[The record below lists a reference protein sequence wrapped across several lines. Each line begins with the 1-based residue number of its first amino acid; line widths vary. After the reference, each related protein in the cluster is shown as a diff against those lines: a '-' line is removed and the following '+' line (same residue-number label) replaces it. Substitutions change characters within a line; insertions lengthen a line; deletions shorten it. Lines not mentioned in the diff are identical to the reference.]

1 MAEMSDEELFAL
13 RDAWYS
19 EAAKQT
25 FETLPTFVK
34 SLKDFPGHDYN
45 TTVYA
50 PSAAILGMAWS
61 MAEYFGNTGF
71 QASCIMWEFI
81 TNWMGVYHNKP
92 LKLVN
97 YADML
102 YPQYQHHF
110 EKTITPDTWMWLQEQ
125 AKKKLEESG
134 YACDEVKEH
143 WKSIIDGKVPFGYTV
158 RDLTW
163 L

>member
-1 MAEMSDEELFAL
+1 MVEMSNEELFAL

-61 MAEYFGNTGF
+61 MAEYFGITGF

-81 TNWMGVYHNKP
+81 TNWMVEYRDSPLRLLNYNK
-92 LKLVN
+92 
-97 YADML
+97 ML
-102 YPQYQHHF
+102 YPQFHGDF
-110 EKTITPDTWMWLQEQ
+110 EKVITPDAWMWLQEQ
-125 AKKKLEESG
+125 AKKNLEESG
-134 YACDEVKEH
+134 YACEGVKDH
-143 WKSIIDGKVPFGYTV
+143 WQSIVDGKVPFGYTV
-158 RDLTW
+158 RD
-163 L
+163 

>member
-1 MAEMSDEELFAL
+1 MAEMSNEELFAL

-61 MAEYFGNTGF
+61 MAEYFGTTGF
-71 QASCIMWEFI
+71 QAGCIMWEFVS
-81 TNWMGVYHNKP
+81 NWMSEYHNKP

-102 YPQYQHHF
+102 YPQYQHRF
-110 EKTITPDTWMWLQEQ
+110 EKTITEDTWMWLQEQ
-125 AKKKLEESG
+125 AKNNLDNLG
-134 YACDEVKEH
+134 YACDEVRAH
-143 WKSIIDGKVPFGYTV
+143 WQSIVDGKVPSGYRI
-158 RDLTW
+158 RDE
-163 L
+163 